1 MTEPIFFAASQTLS
15 AAEIC
20 DLTGA
25 VAREGDA
32 LDRRISGIAALD
44 QAGPH
49 EIAFM
54 GGAKYAGEL
63 APLRAGICLVARR
76 FAAEVPARTVALIV
90 DDPYRAFVTV
100 ARKLFPDALRSSFA
114 VELSGSEVSP
124 GAFVDAGARLE
135 SEVRIGHGAVIGE
148 GAEIGAHTVI
158 APGAIIG
165 PGVRIGRHCAIGAG
179 ASIANTLIGDQVT
192 VHAGCRIGQDG
203 FGYVSSGAGHTK
215 VPQVGRVIIQDRVEI
230 GANTTIDR
238 GGIRDTVIGEGTKID
253 NLVQIGHNVSIG
265 RHCLVVAQCGVSG
278 SVTLEDFVVLGG
290 QVGIAD
296 HVTIGEGAQ
305 VGAQS
310 GVMNN
315 IPPGERWFGYP
326 AMPGKAYF
334 RHIAARRSPRPQRA
348 SPADAGTREE

>member
-1 MTEPIFFAASQTLS
+1 MTEPIFFEGAMTLS

-20 DLTGA
+20 ELTGA

-49 EIAFM
+49 ELAFM
-54 GGAKYAGEL
+54 AGARYAGEL
-63 APLRAGICLVARR
+63 GLLRAGICLVAPR

-100 ARKLFPDALRSSFA
+100 AQTLFPDSLRSSFA
-114 VELSGSEVSP
+114 FAGEHVSP
-124 GAFVDAGARLE
+124 GAFVHPAARLE
-135 SEVRIGHGAVIGE
+135 PEVQVGQGAVIGE
-148 GAEIGAHTVI
+148 GAEIGAHSLI
-158 APGAIIG
+158 APGAVIG

-179 ASIANTLIGDQVT
+179 TSIVNALIGDHVT

-203 FGYVSSGAGHTK
+203 FGYVSSAAGHTK

-238 GGIRDTVIGEGTKID
+238 GGVRDTVIGEGSKID

-310 GVMNN
+310 GVMND

-326 AMPGKAYF
+326 AMPGRAYF
-334 RHIAARRSPRPQRA
+334 RHIAARRSSRPRRA
-348 SPADAGTREE
+348 FPAAAGREEE